1 MARLPFSDNRAKK
14 TMSKLTEDYTGIFS
28 LMLTP
33 FKEDM
38 SVDYEAYEEY
48 ADWQASQGVAH
59 LFAVCGSSE
68 MAALTLEERV
78 KLASLT
84 VKHKGSTTVVA
95 TANMEPSWFAQV
107 EELKRIEATGV
118 DGVVFTTKGFGND
131 PDRLV
136 TYIGEL
142 KQHTSLPVFMY
153 EFPGLQPCH
162 ISGECYGR
170 LVDECGIYGIKDTTC
185 TYDGIKSK
193 IERKGNSCVIQANMP
208 FLFEAFKLGS
218 RGVMATPTSCGGAFF
233 KRFFDA
239 FMSGDMALA
248 EKRFREIILL
258 DCAIDADFNCS
269 AKYLVNLQGIK
280 GMQPRNRGGQKLSAA
295 RRESLKAFHAWC
307 VAEGLMEK

>member
-1 MARLPFSDNRAKK
+1 
-14 TMSKLTEDYTGIFS
+14 
-28 LMLTP
+28 MLTP

-38 SVDYEAYEEY
+38 SVDYNAYEEY

-295 RRESLKAFHAWC
+295 RKESLKAFHAWC

>member
-1 MARLPFSDNRAKK
+1 
-14 TMSKLTEDYTGIFS
+14 MSKLTEDYTGIFS

-38 SVDYEAYEEY
+38 SVDYNAYEEY

-295 RRESLKAFHAWC
+295 RMESLKAFHAWC